1 MRNAVNATEHYV
13 TREPRGCKE
22 PDDLDELMATIDP
35 AAGDDDAEDEEVD
48 PEIAEFI
55 GAPIVQPTGDEDEDD
70 DEADDAAATAA
81 ATAAAATA
89 AAAAGPSANDSI
101 NQLALLMAQREQ
113 REIAAAAAATAA
125 AGAPPPEAPLFDAAQ
140 TTLTPEELAIY
151 EQSRPTIEKIVRSEL
166 LRYHES
172 TQPKLATTIAELRDN
187 LNAFKPQLNQT
198 HDAAFAAALRA
209 SVPDLDARVRSPEWQ
224 EYLTKPVPFQ
234 GGRTYGQALHEA
246 VNVRHDVNLALE
258 IVNGFAPKPVVAAAD
273 VPPVKQP
280 KTPARAA
287 GGGAPASVAAS
298 VRKGAAAA
306 AAKAPYSKF
315 LRATELVQAGKLA
328 PDKYQKI
335 SDYYMDAHEAGLVDY
350 SA

>member
-1 MRNAVNATEHYV
+1 MRNAVDATEYTV
-13 TREPRGCKE
+13 REVRGCKE
-22 PDDLDELMATIDP
+22 PDDLDELMSIIDP
-35 AAGDDDAEDEEVD
+35 ASSDDTEDDGVD

-81 ATAAAATA
+81 AATTAAAA

-101 NQLALLMAQREQ
+101 NQLAALMAQREQ
-113 REIAAAAAATAA
+113 REIAAAAAAAAA
-125 AGAPPPEAPLFDAAQ
+125 AGAPPPEAPLYDTAQ
-140 TTLTPEELAIY
+140 TTLTPEELAVY

-166 LRYHES
+166 LRYHEN
-172 TQPKLATTIAELRDN
+172 TQPKIATTIAELREN
-187 LNAFKPQLNQT
+187 LNAFQPQLSQT

-209 SVPDLDARVRSPEWQ
+209 SVPDLDARVKSPEWQ
-224 EYLTKPVPFQ
+224 AYLTKPVPFQ

-246 VNVRHDVNLALE
+246 VNIRHDVNLALE
-258 IVNGFAPKPVVAAAD
+258 IVNGFAPSAPAAET
-273 VPPVKQP
+273 PPP
-280 KTPARAA
+280 KTPKAPGRAA

-306 AAKAPYSKF
+306 DAKAPYSKF